1 MDRSMTCW
9 QCKHLADTKDRNG
22 LHGNSPVKSLC
33 EITHRWGGLERGRT
47 CDKFEYKQW
56 HNSVA
61 DDGTEIK
68 NRQPLDYRTENQWLE
83 SGRRLKQG
91 AVGKEM
97 YASRHNMKK
106 KYRYYLIEE
115 TEENV
120 TR

>member
-1 MDRSMTCW
+1 MYRSMTCW
-9 QCKHLADTKDRNG
+9 QCKNLADTKDKNG
-22 LHGNSPVKSLC
+22 KYGNRPEKSLC
-33 EITHRWGGLERGRT
+33 KLTHRWGRLDRGRT
-47 CDKFEYKQW
+47 CDKFDYKQW

-61 DDGTEIK
+61 DDGIEIK

-83 SGRRLKQG
+83 CGRRLKQG

-97 YASRHNMKK
+97 YACRNNMKR
-106 KYRYYLIEE
+106 KYRYYLMEE